1 MSAIHFSVPVG
12 ADPDRVT
19 TRFVEAAKNPREFVY
34 MFTTSDDIYA
44 EVAEGDDGVWRVWVE
59 GPQFTSRG
67 TAAVAPRRSGGSDI
81 DIQVDVRGK
90 GLFGF
95 ASPLLALAAGRVEDE
110 AARALQHEFGEPVD
124 S

>member
-1 MSAIHFSVPVG
+1 MSAIHFTVPVA
-12 ADPDRVT
+12 ADPHRVAK
-19 TRFVEAAKNPREFVY
+19 RFEEAAKNPSEFVY

-44 EVAEGDDGVWRVWVE
+44 EVAEGGDGVWRVWVE

-67 TAAVAPRRSGGSDI
+67 TAAVASRHNGESDI

-90 GLFGF
+90 GFFGF

-110 AARALQHEFGEPVD
+110 AARALQHEFGAP
-124 S
+124 SST